1 MRRTAAS
8 SKFRGS
14 GLMMTSTVKR
24 RTAAASKFGNSSVIE
39 LLIFKLPGFL
49 LCEVLGAVVIFS
61 HGDTIV
67 TSFFCYRPCSDWYE
81 DKMDLLYIY
90 RRSCSFYI

>member
-8 SKFRGS
+8 SKFRGR

-24 RTAAASKFGNSSVIE
+24 RTAAASKFGASSVIE

-67 TSFFCYRPCSDWYE
+67 TSFLVCCRPCSDWFE
-81 DKMDLLYIY
+81 DKMDLLY

>member
-24 RTAAASKFGNSSVIE
+24 RTAASKFGASSVIE
-39 LLIFKLPGFL
+39 LLIVKLPGFL

-67 TSFFCYRPCSDWYE
+67 TSFFCCRPRSDWFE

-90 RRSCSFYI
+90 IGVRAASF